1 LKLGSNPAG
10 NRVAGAGMPMAALF
24 RNRRIAKMAQHSRA
38 RGVLAL
44 LALLALAAA
53 PACNKLRARDLLNK
67 GVEAYK
73 VGHYDASVEF
83 FKEAKELDPTLLNAR
98 LYLATAY
105 ASQYIPGAPSEENT
119 RRGQQ
124 AIEEYKE
131 ILQINPNSL
140 QAIDGIGWMLFQ
152 MAANPYD
159 PKKLEE
165 AKEYYQ
171 KHIEIKP
178 SDPEP
183 YYWVGVID
191 WTIAFR
197 HNKELR
203 NQYNEKAR
211 KPLKEDDPLPASLR
225 NEFVNQYGPFVDE
238 GVKDLQQAIILR
250 PDYADAMAYLNLLYR
265 QKADMAAS
273 SDKRA
278 QLLQQ
283 ADALVDKVREIKQ
296 KEMTAPQGKS

>member
-1 LKLGSNPAG
+1 MSQNS
-10 NRVAGAGMPMAALF
+10 RV
-24 RNRRIAKMAQHSRA
+24 S
-38 RGVLAL
+38 GVLAV
-44 LALLALAAA
+44 LAVLALAAA
-53 PACNKLRARDLLNK
+53 PACSKLKARDMLNK

-73 VGHYDASVEF
+73 VGHYDASVEY
-83 FKEAKELDPTLLNAR
+83 FKQAKELDPGLLNAR

-105 ASQYIPGAPSEENT
+105 ASQYIPGAPSEENM
-119 RRGQQ
+119 RKGEQ
-124 AIEEYKE
+124 AIEEYRE
-131 ILQINPNSL
+131 ILQIDPSNLS
-140 QAIDGIGWMLFQ
+140 AIDGTGWMLFQ

-159 PKKLEE
+159 PKKLEG
-165 AKEYYQ
+165 AKSSYQ
-171 KHIEIKP
+171 KHIQIK
-178 SDPEP
+178 SGDPEP
-183 YYWVGVID
+183 YYWVAVID

-197 HNKELR
+197 NNKELR

-211 KPLKEDDPLPASLR
+211 RPLKEDDPLPASLR
-225 NEFVNQYGPFVDE
+225 EEFTNRYGSVVDE
-238 GVKDLQQAIILR
+238 GIKDLQQAIELR

-273 SDKRA
+273 SDERT